1 MNNILGGDNINGYQ
15 NEIDFI
21 NYLNNKKFKELNIMM
36 QEFIKALY
44 PKIKNDD
51 YIDAYKYGRYAKAD
65 MIISVRGKKK
75 GISIKCGSRNSV
87 HLEKIDNFII
97 FLRKNKIK
105 EYDKLLYYL
114 YSDGTNNN
122 TGEHRISSAEYRINH
137 KEDIN
142 KINNSLKK
150 IKLKLIFRFLIQ
162 ADVKYKIPV
171 DAFIYGYIA
180 DFLWVT
186 SDEVFHYFKNNDISS
201 EGVHVGSLFI
211 QNWNK
216 NLIRNPKYEY
226 CRDYIQVKWYSMFDD
241 IIKIMCNRK

>member
-1 MNNILGGDNINGYQ
+1 MIIIDGYQ
-15 NEIDFI
+15 NEMDFI
-21 NYLNNKKFKELNIMM
+21 NYLNNRKFKELNIMM
-36 QEFIKALY
+36 QEFIRTLY

-65 MIISVRGKKK
+65 IIVSVRGKKK
-75 GISIKCGSRNSV
+75 GISIKYGSRNSV
-87 HLEKIDNFII
+87 HLERIDKFI
-97 FLRKNKIK
+97 FYLKKNRFK
-105 EYDKLLYYL
+105 EYDKLLCYL

-122 TGEHRISSAEYRINH
+122 TGKFRISSADYRITH
-137 KEDIN
+137 EDDIN
-142 KINNSLKK
+142 IINNCLYK
-150 IKLKLIFRFLIQ
+150 IKMKLIFRFLIQ
-162 ADVKYKIPV
+162 ADIKYKIPV
-171 DAFIYGYIA
+171 DAFIYGYVS

-186 SDEVFHYFKNNDISS
+186 SNEVFNYFKNNDISS
-201 EGVHVGSLFI
+201 NGVHVGSLFI